1 MTLRIALTGA
11 TGYIGSHI
19 WAHLLELGVAVAGV
33 DNFSNSSRAVL
44 DSLRLISGSQLYFTE
59 MDIRDTAKLQCFLQE
74 FSPDVVVHLAALKS
88 VSESISSPLD
98 YYNCNIAGLLSLV
111 QAMELA
117 GCTKLV
123 FSSSASVYG
132 AATQLPITETSP
144 TFPTNPYARTKL
156 IGEQILADL
165 AAAQIGWS
173 IIALRYFNPIGAHS
187 SGMIGDSPLGPP
199 SNLLPT
205 VANAAAGILAS
216 VKVYGDDYPTV
227 DGTGVRD
234 YIHVM
239 DLARGHLAA
248 ARWLMQNRGFET
260 INLGTGRGH
269 SVLEVIRAYERVSGK
284 SIPFEIV
291 PRRPGDVAEC
301 YASVERAKSVL
312 LWAATEGIEAMCRD
326 SWSFQCR
333 QGKSV
338 QAS

>member
-1 MTLRIALTGA
+1 MTLRVALTGA

-19 WAHLLELGVAVAGV
+19 WAHLLESGVTVAGV

-44 DSLRLISGSQLYFTE
+44 DSLHLISGSKLHFTE
-59 MDIRDTAKLQCFLQE
+59 MDVRDTARLQRFLQE
-74 FSPDVVVHLAALKS
+74 LMPDVVVHLAALKS
-88 VSESISSPLD
+88 VSESVSSPLD
-98 YYNCNIAGLLSLV
+98 YYNCNITGLLSLI

-117 GCTKLV
+117 GCRRLV

-144 TFPTNPYARTKL
+144 TIPTNPYARTKL
-156 IGEQILADL
+156 MGEQILADL
-165 AAAQIGWS
+165 AAAQIDWS

-199 SNLLPT
+199 SNLLPV
-205 VANAAAGILAS
+205 VANAAAGMQS
-216 VKVYGDDYPTV
+216 GVKVYGNDYPTV

-239 DLARGHLAA
+239 DLARGHLSA

-260 INLGTGRGH
+260 INLGTGRGY
-269 SVLEVIRAYERVSGK
+269 SVLEVIRAYERVCGK
-284 SIPFEIV
+284 SISYEVV
-291 PRRPGDVAEC
+291 PRRQGDVAEC
-301 YASVERAKSVL
+301 YANVDRAKSVL

-326 SWSFQCR
+326 SWSFQSR
-333 QGKSV
+333 LATRV
-338 QAS
+338 QVS